1 MFNKYKRTTINKS
14 DIENLLGEDQA
25 DMSLAK
31 GLKEDV
37 LAIQKP
43 SIISVGAV
51 FDGNFTFKGSL
62 HLDGHFKGNLKVD
75 KITIGK
81 NGVFNGKLN
90 ADVVVVMGVLKG
102 EVKCSELSLIAYSN
116 VSAKISYDSIKM
128 QPGSSISGDL
138 ICTNKINL

>member
-25 DMSLAK
+25 DMPLAK

-37 LAIQKP
+37 VAIQKP

-51 FDGNFTFKGSL
+51 FDGNFTFKGIL

-102 EVKCSELSLIAYSN
+102 EVKCSELSLNAYSS

-128 QPGSSISGDL
+128 QPGSSIAGEL
-138 ICTNKINL
+138 ICTHKINQ

>member
-14 DIENLLGEDQA
+14 DLETLLGEDQA
-25 DMSLAK
+25 DMPLAK

-37 LAIQKP
+37 VAIQKP

-51 FDGNFTFKGSL
+51 FDGNFTFKGIL